1 LRTGLCA
8 GDEKM
13 IEEGL
18 EVTAS
23 GSRLRRVIIGG
34 VVVLFLAV
42 VFRHE
47 IALLW
52 QALWLPVRLLA
63 GGTLPS
69 SPAVDQILMVVGLV
83 MLNLASI
90 AALGAALLSWS
101 GAVILPAGN
110 WAEQKQAARL
120 LWRFLRGRKPAVGF
134 IREGQLTD
142 GGSEAGEKQPRVL
155 IVDLTSA
162 AVIERELAAKRWLQ
176 PAGPQ
181 PAELSG
187 KLTGRNGTAHVAGA
201 GLVFL
206 RRGEKLRQ
214 AVSLRKQARSLAG
227 VRAYTSDG
235 IEVETR
241 VSVQFT
247 LGQPPDVLKV
257 AYVGYTQDDL
267 RVLIV
272 DETTRKIKAIA
283 DELDA
288 EDKAE
293 IHAFAQRFL
302 MRGES
307 VPQIEPT
314 VRGDEHPP
322 YVFEEEHILAA
333 VYSQARRAGEDRLEA
348 WTELPPRVAAEP
360 FRNMLAQ
367 VTYDAL
373 YLPED
378 AENFPLQ
385 REFKPRFVHQMRM
398 SGVMSYQ
405 FVHRLDGKFPA
416 PDQRIEARSFR
427 IAPVQELRNTRVL
440 RDRGIKVTHASF
452 SELQPVD
459 PAIRQQRLENWR
471 ARWQRDTAIVRAN
484 QDLEAARVLNHA
496 RAEKQ
501 KEMITKLSDILQSS
515 TYSEEALV
523 LRIFQALED
532 VTTDPAARRILPR
545 DTISM
550 LSNLRLW
557 LLPDSQVPTALLEER
572 LEGDEK

>member
-1 LRTGLCA
+1 
-8 GDEKM
+8 M
-13 IEEGL
+13 IEEDL

-34 VVVLFLAV
+34 AIGLCLIV

-47 IALLW
+47 IAVLWRALL
-52 QALWLPVRLLA
+52 LPVRLAA
-63 GGTLPS
+63 GGGLPL
-69 SPAVDQILMVVGLV
+69 SPELDQILGVLGLIA
-83 MLNLASI
+83 LNLVGI
-90 AALGAALLSWS
+90 AALGYALLSWS
-101 GAVILPAGN
+101 GVVILPAGSR
-110 WAEQKQAARL
+110 AEQKQAARL
-120 LWRFLRGRKPAVGF
+120 LWRFLRSRKPAVGF
-134 IREGQLTD
+134 IREGQLT
-142 GGSEAGEKQPRVL
+142 GEGNGAGEGQPRVL

-162 AVIERELAAKRWLQ
+162 AVVERELAAKRWLQ
-176 PAGPQ
+176 SLGSKPAG
-181 PAELSG
+181 LSG
-187 KLTGRNGTAHVAGA
+187 QLTGRNGTARVVGP

-206 RRGEKLRQ
+206 QRGERLRQ
-214 AVSLRKQARSLAG
+214 AVSLRKQSRSLAG

-235 IEVETR
+235 IEVETS

-247 LGQPPDVLKV
+247 LGQPPDVLSV
-257 AYVGYTQDDL
+257 AYLGYTQDDL
-267 RVLIV
+267 RVLVV
-272 DETTRKIKAIA
+272 DEATRKIKAIV

-293 IHAFAQRFL
+293 IHTYAQRFL
-302 MRGES
+302 MSGET
-307 VPQIEPT
+307 VPQIEPA
-314 VRGDEHPP
+314 VRGNDVPP
-322 YVFEEEHILAA
+322 YPVQEEHILAA
-333 VYSQARRAGEDRLEA
+333 VYSQARRVGEDRIET
-348 WTELPPRVAAEP
+348 WTELPPRVAAET
-360 FRNMLAQ
+360 FRNLLAQ

-373 YLPED
+373 YLPEE

-385 REFKPRFVHQMRM
+385 REFKPRFVRQMRM
-398 SGVMSYQ
+398 AGVMAYQ

-427 IAPVQELRNTRVL
+427 IAPVQELRTSRVL
-440 RDRGIKVTHASF
+440 RDRGVKVIHAGF
-452 SELQPVD
+452 SELRPTD

-515 TYSEEALV
+515 AYSEEALV